1 MLELWTHESATGDE
15 REKVGAKAAAEGTQW
30 SMKLD
35 GTGDCA
41 FVFVVNDAETGLTGA
56 QIDALFAANST
67 MLCLRWGT
75 AVIGAWKLE
84 DWDYDND
91 KGTVTVTGVEIR
103 NEATFRLTYGV
114 SVYTSGTLTVTN
126 RTRAGAVR
134 AVLARFM
141 QWAPEWAYPI
151 DLPADGS
158 GSYSATWEFWRKYTI
173 DDLLKQIESDGVEI
187 VFRPYLTSGRQ
198 LRFETIVAVKVSV
211 GTSYFHLQA
220 EDSPLSGIKYK
231 KSGAQQLTGLQ
242 GVGNGTGQDQE
253 VAWAGNSG
261 SSGIP
266 IRDAKREFP
275 DLTGARLQSATNAA
289 FAAMKDPIVQ
299 WTVSSFTASDEYPPS
314 HAVVGRGW
322 QLDSKGHRVL
332 PDGPHNLRVIAASG
346 SFSNVISTEVQSGV

>member
-1 MLELWTHESATGDE
+1 MNLA
-15 REKVGAKAAAEGTQW
+15 
-30 SMKLD
+30 
-35 GTGDCA
+35 GTGSCS
-41 FVFVVNDAETGLTGA
+41 FVFVVNDADTGMTLA
-56 QIDALFAANST
+56 QVEST
-67 MLCLRWGT
+67 FTPNATMFSLRWAT
-75 AVIGAWKLE
+75 TVLGAWKIE
-84 DWDYDND
+84 DWDYEND

-103 NEATFRLTYGV
+103 NEASFRMTYGV
-114 SVYTSGTLTVTN
+114 SVYESGTLTATSS
-126 RTRAGAVR
+126 TRSGAAR
-134 AVLARFM
+134 AVIARFM
-141 QWAPEWAYPI
+141 QWAPEWKYPI
-151 DLPADGS
+151 DLPATAAGS
-158 GSYSATWEFWRKYTI
+158 FSATWEYWKKYTI
-173 DDLLKQIESDGVEI
+173 EDLLKQIEADGVEI
-187 VFRPYLTSGRQ
+187 FFRPYLTSGRQ

-220 EDSPLSGIKYK
+220 EDSPLSGIHYK

-275 DLTGARLQSATNAA
+275 DLTGARLQAATNAT

-322 QLDSKGHRVL
+322 QLDSKGHRMF